1 MAGPTE
7 YSRDVNVNDE
17 TQPLLYAQPYCP
29 PPAPLSPEDIAQ
41 RRRSLGIESTSTEA
55 DAFSFIS
62 TPEATSP
69 VSGSGAHNGRN
80 STDQQQRRVRGR
92 QMTAGD
98 TFGPD
103 DYGGSKFARFVRKCN
118 DFRSTPAAV
127 LAVSTMAVF
136 ADTVVYG
143 LIVPFLPEILQERL
157 GMSSSANGILFGCFG
172 VGVLVGAPVSAYISD
187 RWKLRK
193 WPMIIGLV
201 GLGATSVL
209 FAFSNAF
216 WELVLA
222 RLAQGVS
229 SGITWA
235 VGLGMIADVYA
246 GEAIGK
252 AMGIAFSGFTLGYLG
267 GPVLGG
273 VIYDAGGVHAIAI
286 FVGAI
291 TVVDLVCR
299 LLLRE
304 PKDVLSASASRANSP
319 PNLELSQRE
328 QLLESSLHEK
338 DSVADVPSSAHGVPL
353 PAPVLIASPVTAG
366 RAGVVEIISSGN
378 SNESN
383 GTDASANQR
392 DENDSGEKR
401 RTTML
406 DLLKEWP
413 ILACCIATITVT
425 GASGSFEP
433 TLPIVLV
440 DKYNLKST
448 IIGVIFIALVI
459 PNAVIG
465 PFAGKF
471 TDNERVLARIAPYG
485 RFGFII
491 IGSLLEAV
499 AIACVGATSNIAGL
513 VINLVFVGMLG
524 GVAAVPIMSIMGVHV
539 HRMGGDAYAK
549 VYALFNI
556 AYSVGVIVIPTV
568 LPPIMNAIGFA
579 ATMGVTAAILVFGAI
594 VLAIHPTI
602 MLLRHGRSAYAGENA
617 RVFL

>member
-1 MAGPTE
+1 
-7 YSRDVNVNDE
+7 
-17 TQPLLYAQPYCP
+17 
-29 PPAPLSPEDIAQ
+29 
-41 RRRSLGIESTSTEA
+41 
-55 DAFSFIS
+55 
-62 TPEATSP
+62 
-69 VSGSGAHNGRN
+69 
-80 STDQQQRRVRGR
+80 
-92 QMTAGD
+92 MTAGD
-98 TFGPD
+98 SFGPD
-103 DYGGSKFARFVRKCN
+103 DYGGSRLARVVRRCN

-172 VGVLVGAPVSAYISD
+172 IGVLVGAPASAYISD

-273 VIYDAGGVHAIAI
+273 AIYDAGGVHAIAA

-291 TVVDLVCR
+291 TAVDLVCR

-304 PKDVLSASASRANSP
+304 PKDVLSASASRAASSP
-319 PNLELSQRE
+319 SLEQSQHE
-328 QLLESSLHEK
+328 QLLETMTEEK
-338 DSVADVPSSAHGVPL
+338 TVAGEVSDTRKRVSM
-353 PAPVLIASPVTAG
+353 PAPVLIASPVAAG
-366 RAGVVEIISSGN
+366 RVGIVEAVGSGDNVARGAQSSPDLTLAGGRLAGAESGDGG
-378 SNESN
+378 SEDN
-383 GTDASANQR
+383 GSDAAVA
-392 DENDSGEKR
+392 GEKR

-413 ILACCIATITVT
+413 ILACCVATITVT

-433 TLPIVLV
+433 TLPIHLV
-440 DKYNLKST
+440 DKYNLNST
-448 IIGVIFIALVI
+448 LIGVIFIALVI

-465 PFAGKF
+465 PLAGKY
-471 TDNERVLARIAPYG
+471 TDDERVLAKVAPYG
-485 RFGFII
+485 RFGFMI

-499 AIACVGATSNIAGL
+499 AVACVGATSNIAGL
-513 VINLVFVGMLG
+513 VVNLVFVGMLG
-524 GVAAVPIMSIMGVHV
+524 GIAAVPIMSTMGVHV

-556 AYSVGVIVIPTV
+556 AYSIGVIVIPTV
-568 LPPIMNAIGFA
+568 LPPIMNAVGFA

-594 VLAIHPTI
+594 ILAIHPTL
-602 MLLRHGRSAYAGENA
+602 MLLRHGRSAYTGENP